1 MPRIGVI
8 IHQPLQDQLFSPTDR
23 DRLNALGDVTWTDHT
38 QPMSVSEAADLLAD
52 CRVGIGSWRSPYPTP
67 ALLDACPHL
76 ELWEH
81 AAGSVKHVFDGFPD
95 GLPLTLASCK
105 PALADVV
112 AEMTLGQIILGV
124 RRVFENVAANRV
136 GSTGHAPPQK
146 VLLGSTVGVVG
157 ASLIGRRVLR
167 LLRPFGCRLLVFDPY
182 LSASEAAEMGAELV
196 SDVRVLCAACDVV
209 TLHVP
214 DIPETQGLMGARE
227 FAAMRDDAIFINT
240 ARGNCVDEAALIA
253 ELSQGRLTAYLDV
266 TSPEPPAGDS
276 PLRSLPNVFYTSHI
290 AGPAC
295 FNLGRQAVDDV
306 AAFLTGGRPL
316 YAVTPDMLAV
326 TA

>member
-1 MPRIGVI
+1 MSPGVSST
-8 IHQPLQDQLFSPTDR
+8 F
-23 DRLNALGDVTWTDHT
+23 
-38 QPMSVSEAADLLAD
+38 
-52 CRVGIGSWRSPYPTP
+52 
-67 ALLDACPHL
+67 
-76 ELWEH
+76 
-81 AAGSVKHVFDGFPD
+81 FDGFPD
-95 GLPLTLASCK
+95 GLRLTLASCK

-112 AEMTLGQIILGV
+112 AEMTLGQIILGL

-136 GSTGHAPPQK
+136 GPAEPPRQLK

-182 LSASEAAEMGAELV
+182 LSAAEAAEMGAEWVPDL
-196 SDVRVLCAACDVV
+196 RALCAFSDVV
-209 TLHVP
+209 TLHTP
-214 DIPETQGLMGARE
+214 DIPETQGLMGAGE

-240 ARGNCVDEAALIA
+240 ARGSCLDQAALIA
-253 ELSQGRLTAYLDV
+253 ELSQGRLTAFLDV
-266 TSPEPPAGDS
+266 ASPEPPAGDS
-276 PLRSLPNVFYTSHI
+276 PLRSQPNVFYTSHI

-306 AAFLTGGRPL
+306 AAFLAGGRPQ